1 MDITGIEVVMLDVAE
16 IEVHDVNYYQWN
28 QVQECEE
35 DSLSKLIFDGTVSP
49 DIMEVID
56 ECYN

>member
-1 MDITGIEVVMLDVAE
+1 MNVTGIEVVMLDVAE

-35 DSLSKLIFDGTVSP
+35 DSLSKLIIDGTVAP
-49 DIMEVID
+49 EIMEVID